1 MPPKRN
7 LSQNLAYR
15 KTKIRNIN
23 DKNGDPVTST
33 ALRTYTTASPQAT
46 SLEAQSTNTM
56 SPNEPTFVIGLDF
69 GTTMTSVSYYKF
81 NSQDRPATVARNA
94 IKSITNWPH
103 SGRDQSKGEVPSEG
117 LYLEGEYFWG
127 YEARPKLKHAQC
139 SGESLNAS
147 NRLIRFAKLILE
159 KPGLELDDTDAI
171 REMKETIRNLGKSVK
186 DVITDYLVGV
196 FRYTKK
202 HLADHEDFRET
213 SPVELSL
220 SVPAG
225 WRLRTS
231 WSMQEIVKDATVM
244 ASLGQ
249 PDAFDLFIINE
260 PEAAAAFAVDVMTG
274 VNRLQDVTTYSVKQ
288 QNPLRLT
295 EAVDPKGDDFGSTCV
310 NREMEKD
317 LRNRFR
323 TGSDPHTVLSEK
335 DISIEYQL
343 FHDVFRRFEED
354 LKRNFDSSRGL
365 DGYEYL
371 DFHGLKANLQH
382 GFDERIG
389 FANNM
394 IKISRRAVQGWF
406 QPSLEGIAGLIKQQ
420 EDLCTDGKLVL
431 KKVILVGGY
440 SQSNTFRQFMNTKFP
455 HLQLIYPRDSGWEAI
470 VSGGAVYRAINKSNG
485 PSRKLLANIGI
496 LQIEEYSRKFAG
508 HRYTAPFLNP
518 CNNREYATNC
528 LNWIIKKGRVVEWNE
543 TFVKEHYQIFEEGQN
558 LEIREQIYYS
568 EKDGIKDHYTLEH
581 KMNKGV
587 SEPAG
592 MIVVDLTELM
602 TRFDLQLI
610 CREDKKYYEIHYDL
624 IAQLTGRNLTVSLR
638 YPPGEQVRAS
648 TQVCI
653 AASFEPGAE

>member
-15 KTKIRNIN
+15 KTKIRNTN
-23 DKNGDPVTST
+23 DKNRGPVTST
-33 ALRTYTTASPQAT
+33 SLRAYTASPQTT
-46 SLEAQSTNTM
+46 SFLEAQSTNTM

-117 LYLEGEYFWG
+117 LYLEGKYFWG

-171 REMKETIRNLGKSVK
+171 REMKETMRNLGKSVK
-186 DVITDYLVGV
+186 DVITDYLVEV

-274 VNRLQDVTTYSVKQ
+274 VNRLQDVTTYNVKQ

-323 TGSDPHTVLSEK
+323 SRSDSHRVLSEK

-420 EDLCTDGKLVL
+420 EDLCTDRKLVL

-440 SQSNTFRQFMNTKFP
+440 SQSNTLRQFMNTKFP
-455 HLQLIYPRDSGWEAI
+455 HLQLIYPRD
-470 VSGGAVYRAINKSNG
+470 
-485 PSRKLLANIGI
+485 
-496 LQIEEYSRKFAG
+496 RKFEG
-508 HRYTAPFLNP
+508 HRYKASFLNP
-518 CNNREYATNC
+518 CNLREYATNC

-558 LEIREQIYYS
+558 WEIREQIYYS

-581 KMNKGV
+581 EMNKGV

-610 CREDKKYYEIHYDL
+610 CGEDKKYYEIHYDL
-624 IAQLTGRNLTVSLR
+624 ITQLTGRNLTVSLR